1 MIYNVSYGVAA
12 ICILVIIVLCV
23 TFRISNNSVQSKRFL
38 NLIIAMLFATFFD
51 TAAGL
56 TINYHAIVPVWINIL
71 VNTIGFAS
79 IISAVYCYVRYI
91 DILVHNDG
99 KENKTMVIIN
109 RCVYGTYMV
118 ILAANSFFGFIFD
131 FDSEGRYCK
140 TEFYLLI
147 YAVPLYYSI
156 YCSVLL
162 LYNHRKFVRKQIIA
176 IFSFCQLL
184 LIGALLQFIFSDVL
198 LIMFVSTLS
207 LIVILF
213 FLETPDYQK
222 LNNTMHELDKAK
234 QEAVKANKAKS
245 EFLSNMSHEIRTPI
259 NAVLG
264 LNEMIMR
271 ESDNKQIT
279 EYAANIQSAGR
290 TLLSI
295 INDIL
300 DLSKIESGKMEI
312 VPVEYDVSS
321 LVNDIVNMVKIRA
334 EKKNL
339 KFIPEID
346 EKIPSVLYGDDV
358 RLRQVITNILTNA
371 VKYTHE
377 GHVRLKMKAIQIEDG
392 VLRLEVSVSDTG
404 IGIKEEDIDKLFTSF
419 QRLDQEKNRSIEGT
433 GLGITIVSHLLGM
446 MGSKLNVSSVY
457 GAGSTFSF
465 VVEQKIVN
473 PEPMG
478 NYEKRFKMTAD
489 SAEDGV
495 MKTAPNVRILVVDD
509 NETNLLVAR
518 SLLKR
523 TLAKVETAGS
533 GKECIELL
541 QKNIY
546 DIVFLDHMMPE
557 MDGIETLKRIKEE
570 QLGVGTIFVAL
581 TANAVHGAKQTYL
594 EAGFDDYLS
603 KPFTGHDIEK
613 CLFGHISR
621 DMIKFAD
628 SPDNASS
635 AEGGAASSADVGSVL
650 DIEKALEALGGD
662 TNAYM
667 DCVYDFCDNN
677 RCNDLELDFSI
688 KDLGGY
694 RINLKKAAEEA
705 QSVGLTELA
714 EASERLIS
722 AAEAN
727 DTDYIAANHN
737 NYIKMYRKA
746 SENIEAAAQEYF
758 S

>member
-12 ICILVIIVLCV
+12 VCILVIIVLCV
-23 TFRISNNSVQSKRFL
+23 TFRITNNSVQSKRFR

-56 TINYHAIVPVWINIL
+56 TINYHTIVPVWINII

-91 DILVHNDG
+91 DILAHNDG
-99 KENKTMVIIN
+99 NENKTMVIIN
-109 RCVYGTYMV
+109 RCVYGTYLV

-131 FDSEGRYCK
+131 FDSEGKYCK

-147 YAVPLYYSI
+147 YAVPLYYLI
-156 YCSVLL
+156 YSSVLL
-162 LYNHRKFVRKQIIA
+162 IYNHRKFVRKQIIA
-176 IFSFCQLL
+176 ILSFCQLL

-222 LNNTMHELDKAK
+222 LNNTLHELDKAK

-358 RLRQVITNILTNA
+358 RLRQIITNILTNA

-377 GHVRLKMKAIQIEDG
+377 GHVRLRMKAIQIEDG
-392 VLRLEVSVSDTG
+392 ILRLEVSVSDTG
-404 IGIKEEDIDKLFTSF
+404 IGIKEEDMDKLFTSF

-446 MGSKLNVSSVY
+446 MGSRLIVSSVY
-457 GAGSTFSF
+457 GVGSTFSF

-473 PEPMG
+473 AEPMG
-478 NYEKRFKMTAD
+478 DYEKRFKA
-489 SAEDGV
+489 AVENAGEGV
-495 MKTAPNVRILVVDD
+495 LKTAPGARILVVDD

-523 TLAKVETAGS
+523 TQARIETVTS
-533 GKECIELL
+533 GNACIESLRS
-541 QKNIY
+541 NIY

-570 QLGVGTIFVAL
+570 QLGVGTVFVAL

-621 DMIKFAD
+621 DMIRFAD
-628 SPDNASS
+628 SGDSPSPKSDTAS
-635 AEGGAASSADVGSVL
+635 ASDVGSVL

-662 TNAYM
+662 TAAYM
-667 DCVYDFCDNN
+667 NAVYDFCDNN

-688 KDLGGY
+688 KDLGSY
-694 RINLKKAAEEA
+694 RINLRKATEEA
-705 QSVGLTELA
+705 RSVGLTELA
-714 EASERLIS
+714 EACGRLIA

-746 SENIEAAAQEYF
+746 AENIEAAAQEYF

>member
-12 ICILVIIVLCV
+12 VCILAIIVLCV
-23 TFRISNNSVQSKRFL
+23 TFRISDNSARSKRFL
-38 NLIIAMLFATFFD
+38 NLVISMLLATFMD
-51 TAAGL
+51 TAAGVTL
-56 TINYHAIVPVWINIL
+56 NYYAVVPVWINVII
-71 VNTIGFAS
+71 NTVAFAC

-91 DILVHNDG
+91 DVLVHQGG

-109 RCVYGTYMV
+109 RCIYGTYLA

-131 FDSEGRYCK
+131 FDSEGKYCK

-156 YCSVLL
+156 YSSVLL
-162 LYNHRKFVRKQIIA
+162 LYNHRKFERKQIIA
-176 IFSFCQLL
+176 ILSFCQLL

-207 LIVILF
+207 LIVLLF
-213 FLETPDYQK
+213 FLETPDYKK
-222 LNNTMHELDKAK
+222 LNNTLHELDKAK

-290 TLLSI
+290 ALLSI

-339 KFIPEID
+339 RFVPEID

-377 GHVRLKMKAIQIEDG
+377 GHVRLRMKAIQIEDG
-392 VLRLEVSVSDTG
+392 ILRLEVSVSDTG

-419 QRLDQEKNRSIEGT
+419 QRLEQEKNRSIEGT

-457 GAGSTFSF
+457 GVGSTFSF
-465 VVEQKIVN
+465 VVQQKIVN
-473 PEPMG
+473 AEPMG
-478 NYEKRFKMTAD
+478 NYEQRFRASVENTG
-489 SAEDGV
+489 DGAV
-495 MKTAPNVRILVVDD
+495 KTAPNARILVVDD

-523 TLAKVETAGS
+523 TQARVETVTS
-533 GKECIELL
+533 GKACIESLRT
-541 QKNIY
+541 NIY
-546 DIVFLDHMMPE
+546 EIVFLDHMMPE

-570 QLGVGTIFVAL
+570 QLAVGTVFVAL

-621 DMIKFAD
+621 DMVRFEDGGD
-628 SPDNASS
+628 STVSSDNVSAS
-635 AEGGAASSADVGSVL
+635 DIGSVL
-650 DIEKALEALGGD
+650 DIEGALEALGGD
-662 TNAYM
+662 AGDYM
-667 DCVYDFCDNN
+667 EAVYDFCDNN
-677 RCNDLELDFSI
+677 RCNDLELDFSV
-688 KDLGGY
+688 KDFKSY

-705 QSVGLTELA
+705 AAVGLTEL
-714 EASERLIS
+714 SELSGRLI
-722 AAEAN
+722 AAVEAN

-737 NYIKMYRKA
+737 NYIKMYRRA
-746 SENIEAAAQEYF
+746 AEGIETAAQEYF